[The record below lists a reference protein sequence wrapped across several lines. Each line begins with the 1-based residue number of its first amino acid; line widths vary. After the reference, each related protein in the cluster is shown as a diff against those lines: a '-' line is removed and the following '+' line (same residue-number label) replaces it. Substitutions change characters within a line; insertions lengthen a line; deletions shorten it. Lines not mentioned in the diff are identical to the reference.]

1 MLFFFL
7 MGLCKTLNC
16 LAQNAKSPGGI
27 LVVRAH
33 YIGQYLQMKYAVS
46 ITRKKKERR
55 EKKKREIIGPHFNH
69 LLMITF

>member
-46 ITRKKKERR
+46 ITRKKKKD
-55 EKKKREIIGPHFNH
+55 EKRKKEK
-69 LLMITF
+69 